1 MDILVDFMINLTI
14 ISGCLYSIS
23 LFISLMVQSIKDMF
37 RY

>member
-1 MDILVDFMINLTI
+1 MDILVDFTINLAI

-23 LFISLMVQSIKDMF
+23 LFVSLMVQSIKDMF